1 MRHLKTLADRGEETT
16 MAESTEGT
24 PAATSSLGAF
34 SDELANLV
42 QSASRGVVTLAARP
56 RQSATGILWREGD
69 EVIVLTADH
78 VVERE
83 DDITVTLPDGR
94 ETKGQLIGRDP
105 GTDLAA
111 IRLPGIEL
119 GEGSVPATVGGAV
132 KVGHLVVAIG
142 RPGTDGPRV
151 SFGV

>member
-1 MRHLKTLADRGEETT
+1 MPGRSDTKDTREDNTMSESNAGAPSATT
-16 MAESTEGT
+16 PLS
-24 PAATSSLGAF
+24 AF

-119 GEGSVPATVGGAV
+119 GEGAAPVE
-132 KVGHLVVAIG
+132 
-142 RPGTDGPRV
+142 
-151 SFGV
+151 